1 MPVDER
7 HDAVDEFLAFEIADF
22 AKREIAA
29 EMIVAVGVA
38 TGTTQRALAGDFD
51 GKRR

>member
-1 MPVDER
+1 MCVDER
-7 HDAVDEFLAFEIADF
+7 QDAVDEFLAFEIADL

-38 TGTTQRALAGDFD
+38 TGTMQRTFARDFD